1 MAARPTHPAA
11 GMHEHE
17 TGNPATDFSIALLTE
32 FVRLGV
38 REILLSPGSRSQA
51 LALVA
56 AELERAGA
64 ARLHVR
70 IDERTAGFVALGVAL
85 ETRIPALVITTS
97 GTAPANLYPA
107 VLEAHHSGVPMIV
120 LTADRPDELRGIR
133 ANQTTTQP
141 GMFANSVRMSEDIS
155 APVGAAG
162 EAECAR
168 SLARA
173 AFAAATGS
181 RTLDPGPV
189 QLNLA
194 FREPL
199 SAVVP
204 ELAVP
209 EFAEPEL
216 ADPVLAVPAI
226 AEAPTLTN
234 SDRAPAAPPFAV
246 LRDSF
251 VVRSDQ
257 RTIVVA
263 GADSGEIAESIAR
276 AGGWPLIAEISSG
289 ARFGPNLVVAY
300 RELLPDPDF
309 GGLVERAIVF
319 GHPTLSREL
328 PALLN
333 RADVEV
339 IVVAP
344 QGTEVYQPGRR
355 AAQVVSSVE
364 VSAELD
370 PRTVEARSW
379 VGRWVF
385 TSRQIVDGFATSD
398 SDAQPTQPE
407 ISAQLDKAER
417 LAIARAELALV
428 RAPVTRR
435 MLVDSIWKF
444 TWPHDRLLF
453 GASRLIRVADSVLPG
468 KKIRVYSNRG
478 LAGIDGTISTGIGV
492 ALASRRVAEEEDV
505 ASGITRVLLGDLT
518 LLHDVGALLLAEG
531 EITPH
536 IQVVVGNDGGG
547 TIFDSLEVAQSAPI
561 EAMRRVMLTP
571 QRVDFAALATAYG
584 WQYVR
589 ASTRG
594 QLEDALSAPPIGPS
608 LLEVPLAR

>member
-1 MAARPTHPAA
+1 MAARPTRPAA

-209 EFAEPEL
+209 ELAVPEFAEPE
-216 ADPVLAVPAI
+216 LAVPAI

-370 PRTVEARSW
+370 PRTAEARSW

-594 QLEDALSAPPIGPS
+594 QLEDALSAPPVGPS